1 MPIANDDIRLT
12 DSKGRLTLPKGFA
25 NATVLVQVVSD
36 VELVIRKAKVV
47 PLTEAGD
54 DDELPPFP
62 HVRPLSDRDRD
73 MLLAALENP
82 PEPNEA
88 LRKLMSQAPP
98 PAGEPPTRRLDL

>member
-1 MPIANDDIRLT
+1 MAATDDIRLT

-25 NATVLVQVVSD
+25 NTTVLVQVVSD

-54 DDELPPFP
+54 DDELPPLP

-73 MLLAALENP
+73 VLLAALEHP

-88 LRKLMSQAPP
+88 LRKLMSQGSSPTS
-98 PAGEPPTRRLDL
+98 EPPTRHIDL